1 MSSATEN
8 AGQIRSIILEMFS
21 LVGDGNF
28 KPENAHN
35 FEDDDLELYREM
47 HVQFTIN

>member
-1 MSSATEN
+1 MSSATED

-21 LVGDGNF
+21 LVGEGDF
-28 KPENAHN
+28 KPENAHDL
-35 FEDDDLELYREM
+35 EDDDLELYRES